1 MGGWFLGLWVR
12 WLVLGGWVGGWIGWV
27 GGWIGWGVGWCVAQ
41 NSNCIPIALSRKYIA
56 MRNGPLDI

>member
-1 MGGWFLGLWVR
+1 MVGF
-12 WLVLGGWVGGWIGWV
+12 GWVGRWVDWV
-27 GGWIGWGVGWCVAQ
+27 GRWIYGCVAQ